1 MVLYHLSEMMRHFI
15 QELSS
20 HLLLDHTI
28 ESLLVP
34 EERYT
39 GIIWWVAHWNVGSRG
54 IDISV

>member
-1 MVLYHLSEMMRHFI
+1 M

-39 GIIWWVAHWNVGSRG
+39 GIVWWVAHWNVGSHG